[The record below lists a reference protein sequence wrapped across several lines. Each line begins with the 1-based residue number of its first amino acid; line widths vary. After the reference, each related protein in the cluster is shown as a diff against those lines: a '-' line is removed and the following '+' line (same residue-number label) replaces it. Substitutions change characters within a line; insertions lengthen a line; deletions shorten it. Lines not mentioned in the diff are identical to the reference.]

1 MQNNYIKDLL
11 DFKDVEIKKINNLK
25 DSLQIYVELP
35 KTSQYCH
42 CCAFETTKVHDYRTQ
57 QIQDI
62 PVTFKPTTL
71 FYRKRRYECC
81 VCIKKFYEKN
91 ELVGHFSRKSKCLV
105 AYIIEEFRNLSSAK
119 DVAKKCHTSQNF
131 ISRLLPL
138 FAVTNHHLPK
148 VLCTDEFLCY

>member
-1 MQNNYIKDLL
+1 MT
-11 DFKDVEIKKINNLK
+11 DVEIKKIKNLK
-25 DSLQIYVELP
+25 DSLQIHVELP
-35 KTSQYCH
+35 KTPQYCP

-81 VCIKKFYEKN
+81 VCGKKFYEKN
-91 ELVGHFSRKSKCLV
+91 ELVGRFSRKSKRLV
-105 AYIIEEFRNLSSAK
+105 AYIIEELRTLSSAK
-119 DVAKKCHTSQNF
+119 DVAKKCHTTQNF

-148 VLCTDEFLCY
+148 VLCIDEFKGNSGKYINTK